1 LSAGFSPEGAVV
13 SLLTGAFRLATALAS
28 FNMSSVTFFL
38 SSMRTTELICC
49 RYSSGPGLFPRTATF
64 TLPSEVFILIV
75 SLEAFIDASSLE
87 VAYDIGGR

>member
-38 SSMRTTELICC
+38 SSMRTTELI
-49 RYSSGPGLFPRTATF
+49 
-64 TLPSEVFILIV
+64 
-75 SLEAFIDASSLE
+75 
-87 VAYDIGGR
+87 